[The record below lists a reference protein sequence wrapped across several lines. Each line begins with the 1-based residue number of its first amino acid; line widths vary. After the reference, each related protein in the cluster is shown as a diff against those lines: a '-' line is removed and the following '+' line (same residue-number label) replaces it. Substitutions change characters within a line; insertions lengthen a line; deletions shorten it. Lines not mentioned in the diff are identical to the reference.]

1 MSDHRLRFWT
11 RTAPQ
16 ALVVAVV
23 VGWLVAVLPASGSS
37 TLTGRLGGD
46 FPAFYAAGSIVADG
60 DIDQLYDFDR
70 QRSEQTEVFDS
81 GFLAFA
87 YPSYVAATYAP
98 LTNLTFRTAYL
109 VHTLAALTAVGAA
122 VWLARGFSD
131 TARRYPWL
139 VLALAMLSYPLL
151 RAFLG
156 GQNTAFGLIVIVGVW
171 WLLDRGH
178 DVAAGLVLSLM
189 SYKPQFLLPLLGVLL
204 LSRRGRAVAGTSVGV
219 GLHYLAGALL
229 SGWAWPVEWW
239 SEAVR
244 FSNIDQVVNGPRSI
258 SWRGLTDVL
267 GIETLWIPMAGATV
281 VWVTALAWRH
291 GRRDIAGA
299 LAVTLP
305 AMLLMAPHAMFYDAG
320 LTLPSLLLLAD
331 RGRLHTAT
339 ALWASSWSHLAATGL
354 GTSPLIGVSLL
365 TGVAAQRSLL
375 R

>member
-1 MSDHRLRFWT
+1 
-11 RTAPQ
+11 
-16 ALVVAVV
+16 
-23 VGWLVAVLPASGSS
+23 
-37 TLTGRLGGD
+37 
-46 FPAFYAAGSIVADG
+46 
-60 DIDQLYDFDR
+60 
-70 QRSEQTEVFDS
+70 
-81 GFLAFA
+81 
-87 YPSYVAATYAP
+87 
-98 LTNLTFRTAYL
+98 
-109 VHTLAALTAVGAA
+109 
-122 VWLARGFSD
+122 
-131 TARRYPWL
+131 
-139 VLALAMLSYPLL
+139 
-151 RAFLG
+151 
-156 GQNTAFGLIVIVGVW
+156 
-171 WLLDRGH
+171 
-178 DVAAGLVLSLM
+178 M

-219 GLHYLAGALL
+219 SLHYLAGALL